1 MVIEPAKSFVSAFAD
16 RVMILYHGAKLHEG
30 PADGLSSCT
39 DAVRLDGRDVLGT
52 APERIAQMGL
62 VHVSQGDP
70 VCKYMTIPEN
80 LLVGGY
86 ATRPALSA

>member
-1 MVIEPAKSFVSAFAD
+1 MSFMPAFAD
-16 RVMILYHGAKLHEG
+16 RVKILHNGAKLHEG
-30 PADGLSSCT
+30 PAESLPSCT
-39 DAVRLDGRDVLGT
+39 EAVRLDCRDVLGT

-70 VCKYMTIPEN
+70 LCKHMTILEN

-86 ATRPALSA
+86 ANRSALGA